1 MIIGSVFH
9 QNNSGVKCLDWNKTK
24 TIFLVVFTILNVFL
38 YSLYLDRYKDAQNV
52 QLVGENS
59 IEESLSLDNISYD
72 KLPDY
77 NEESSYASA
86 EVAIFTE
93 KLLEK
98 FEDQEFTIIEESLL
112 NSTLKANFP
121 IRNAKKEY
129 FFKDFLSTHVL
140 KGNEYILWDIDE
152 DKKVAIFFQGIDQ
165 YPIYFNQNAMLK
177 IYWDKDGNITNY
189 EQRMFSE
196 FISFNKKKDL
206 LSPIEAI
213 NTLYSRDY
221 LKQNSTVKSVS
232 LGYST
237 DIQLTQTQVFAPTW
251 RVHVELE
258 DGQLEDYFINA
269 REGKTVEF
277 PNAVEEDELDE
288 KE

>member
-1 MIIGSVFH
+1 M
-9 QNNSGVKCLDWNKTK
+9 DWNKTK

-72 KLPDY
+72 KLPVY

-98 FEDQEFTIIEESLL
+98 FEDQEFTITEETLL
-112 NSTLKANFP
+112 NSTLKAKFP
-121 IRNAKKEY
+121 IKNAKKEY
-129 FFKDFLSTHVL
+129 FFDDFLSTHVL

-152 DKKVAIFFQGIDQ
+152 EKNLAVFFQGIDK
-165 YPIYFNQNAMLK
+165 YPIYFNQNATLK
-177 IYWDKDGNITNY
+177 VYWDKDGNITNY

-221 LKQNSTVKSVS
+221 LKQNSTVKNVS

-237 DIQLTQTQVFAPTW
+237 DIQLTKTQVFAPTW

-258 DGQLEDYFINA
+258 DGEREDYFINA

-277 PNAVEEDELDE
+277 PSVIEEEDEEEELKE

>member
-1 MIIGSVFH
+1 M
-9 QNNSGVKCLDWNKTK
+9 DWNKTK

-98 FEDQEFTIIEESLL
+98 FEDQEFTITEETLL
-112 NSTLKANFP
+112 NSTLKAKFP
-121 IRNAKKEY
+121 IKNAKKEY
-129 FFKDFLSTHVL
+129 FFDNFLSTHVL

-152 DKKVAIFFQGIDQ
+152 EKNLAVFFQGIDK

-177 IYWDKDGNITNY
+177 VYWDKDGNITNY

-221 LKQNSTVKSVS
+221 LKQNSTVKNVS

-237 DIQLTQTQVFAPTW
+237 DIQLTKTQVFAPTW

-258 DGQLEDYFINA
+258 DGEREDYFINA

-277 PNAVEEDELDE
+277 PSVIEEEDDEEELKE